1 VLRERIA
8 FVALSVFPSSA
19 LVWGALGVIVP
30 ILILA
35 AIAVVA
41 LSVHRIGP
49 NEVGMVVRRWGR
61 RTTSYGPIALA
72 GEAGYQADLIMP
84 GVAFRLWPLNRVD
97 KHPWVQ
103 IPTGEIGLV
112 VAQIGAPLPTGWKSG
127 MYKPE
132 FGQFTDV
139 RGFIKH
145 GGQQGVQRAVLP
157 PGAVLPLHPVA
168 FLVLTRSRSFGLPVN
183 AEYRDKFGPALFGLT
198 PEDLTLRVIEP
209 LRLKERET
217 GLEKTIDMVG
227 IVETLEGEPLA
238 SGDIACRLGRYDDV
252 KQMEADGR
260 SDGEM
265 ADVLIG
271 NQNDRHNNYQDYQKF
286 LDAGGKIGLQH
297 DPLLYGSY
305 ALNPY
310 LVRVETVPML
320 VVKQGEVAV
329 VKAAVGLPSEDTS
342 GDEFKFGSIVR
353 PGHRGIWQEPLRT
366 GKYAINPRIY
376 QAEMVPTAIL
386 TLNWAEASSQAH
398 NLDKQLKQIVAKS
411 KEGFI
416 FNIDLQVQIHVAD
429 KLAPKVISMVGTMQN
444 LVNEVLQAVVGNYF
458 RDTLQG
464 MAAVQFIENRA
475 SVQKQA
481 QTYIAEQIRKYNV
494 ETRGVYI
501 QDVLLPGEIVTVLTQ
516 REIANQEKATFT
528 AQKEAQLSRISME
541 KQAGLA
547 DRQRDLAGSEVD
559 ITIKENRARARK
571 AEADGEATYIEQTG
585 RAKGAEIEAVGLARA
600 RGFEAQKDA
609 LGPEATAMV
618 NVISELAK
626 GSSRFVPDILVN
638 GAGGSGD
645 ALSAGIMGFL
655 REFQRQRQ

>member
-1 VLRERIA
+1 MFEFSLQA
-8 FVALSVFPSSA
+8 F
-19 LVWGALGVIVP
+19 GIYLGVSLLLLLAVP
-30 ILILA
+30 IVAKSLI
-35 AIAVVA
+35 
-41 LSVHRIGP
+41 RIGP
-49 NEVGMVVRRWGR
+49 NEVGLVIKRWGR
-61 RTTSYGPIALA
+61 EKRSQGPLALH
-72 GEAGYQADLIMP
+72 GEAGYQADLLMP
-84 GVAFRLWPLNRVD
+84 GIAFRVWPINRVQ

-103 IPTGEIGLV
+103 VPTGEIGLV
-112 VAQIGAPLPTGWKSG
+112 VAQVGAPLPTGWKSSV
-127 MYKPE
+127 YKTE

-139 RGFIKH
+139 RTFIDR
-145 GGQQGVQRAVLP
+145 GGQQGVQRPVLP
-157 PGAVLPLHPVA
+157 PGAIVPLHPVA

-183 AEYRDKFGPALFGLT
+183 AEYRGKFGPALFGL
-198 PEDLTLRVIEP
+198 EADDLTLRVIEP
-209 LRLKERET
+209 LHVKDA
-217 GLEKTIDMVG
+217 GVEKTIDMVG
-227 IVETLEGEPLA
+227 IVETLEGEPLP
-238 SGDIACRLGRYDDV
+238 SGDIACRLGRFDDV
-252 KQMEADGR
+252 KQMQADGR
-260 SDGEM
+260 SEAEI

-271 NQNDRHNNYQDYQKF
+271 NQNERHNNYQDYQRF
-286 LDAGGKIGLQH
+286 LDAGGRIGLQH

-329 VKAAVGLPSEDTS
+329 IKAAVGLPTKDVS
-342 GDEFKFGSIVR
+342 GDEFKFGSIVY
-353 PGHRGIWQEPLRT
+353 PGHRGIWEEPLRT

-386 TLNWAEASSQAH
+386 TLNWADASSQAH
-398 NLDKQLKQIVAKS
+398 TLDKQLKQIVAKS
-411 KEGFI
+411 KEGFV

-464 MAAVQFIENRA
+464 MGAVQFIENRGA
-475 SVQKQA
+475 VQTQA
-481 QTYIAEQIRKYNV
+481 QAYITEQIRKYNV

-501 QDVLLPGEIVTVLTQ
+501 QDVILPAEIVTVLSQ

-528 AQKEAQLSRISME
+528 AQKEAQLNRIAME

-559 ITIKENRARARK
+559 IVIKENHARARK

-585 RAKGAEIEAVGLARA
+585 RARGAEIEAIGLARA
-600 RGFEAQKDA
+600 KGFEAQKEA
-609 LGPEATAMV
+609 LGADSTALV

-626 GSSRFVPDILVN
+626 STTRFVPDVLVTGSN
-638 GAGGSGD
+638 GVGG
-645 ALSAGIMGFL
+645 AMSAGVMGFL
-655 REFQRQRQ
+655 REFQRQHSAPPPA

>member
-1 VLRERIA
+1 MFDFLQTLGIY
-8 FVALSVFPSSA
+8 
-19 LVWGALGVIVP
+19 LGVFLAVLLAVPLMAMSIV
-30 ILILA
+30 
-35 AIAVVA
+35 
-41 LSVHRIGP
+41 RIGP
-49 NEVGMVVRRWGR
+49 NEVGLVIKRWGR
-61 RTTSYGPIALA
+61 TKHSEGPLALD
-72 GEAGYQADLIMP
+72 GEASYQADLLMP
-84 GVAFRLWPLNRVD
+84 GLAFRLWPINRVE

-112 VAQIGAPLPTGWKSG
+112 IAQVGAPLPTGWKSG
-127 MYKPE
+127 VYKPE
-132 FGQFTDV
+132 FGQFTNV
-139 RGFIKH
+139 RAFLHH
-145 GGQQGVQRAVLP
+145 GGQQGVQRPVLP
-157 PGAVLPLHPVA
+157 PGAIVPLHPVA
-168 FLVLTRSRSFGLPVN
+168 FLVLTQSRSFGLPVN
-183 AEYRDKFGPALFGLT
+183 AEYRGKFGPTLFGLNAA
-198 PEDLTLRVIEP
+198 DLTLKIIEP
-209 LRLKERET
+209 LRVTES
-217 GLEKTIDMVG
+217 GHEKTIDMVG
-227 IVETLEGEPLA
+227 IVETLEGEPLP
-238 SGDIACRLGRYDDV
+238 SGDIAGRLGRFDDV
-252 KQMEADGR
+252 KMMEADGR
-260 SDGEM
+260 RDAEV

-271 NQNDRHNNYQDYQKF
+271 NQNVRHNNYQDYQKF

-329 VKAAVGLPSEDTS
+329 IKAAVGLPTEDVS
-342 GDEFKFGSIVR
+342 GDEFKFGSIVH
-353 PGHRGIWQEPLRT
+353 PGHRGIWEEPLRT

-398 NLDKQLKQIVAKS
+398 TLDKQLKQIVAKS
-411 KEGFI
+411 KEGFV
-416 FNIDLQVQIHVAD
+416 FNIDLQVQIHVSD

-475 SVQKQA
+475 AVQTQA
-481 QTYIAEQIRKYNV
+481 QAYITEQIRKYNV

-501 QDVLLPGEIVTVLTQ
+501 QDVVLPAEIVTVLTQ
-516 REIANQEKATFT
+516 REIANQEKVTFT
-528 AQKEAQLSRISME
+528 AQKEAQLNRIAME

-559 ITIKENRARARK
+559 IVIKENRARARK

-585 RAKGAEIEAVGLARA
+585 HARGAEIEAVGLARA
-600 RGFEAQKDA
+600 KGFQAQKDA
-609 LGPEATAMV
+609 LGAETTALV

-626 GSSRFVPDILVN
+626 SANRFVPDILVTGSN
-638 GAGGSGD
+638 GSSD
-645 ALSAGIMGFL
+645 AMSAGVMGFL
-655 REFQRQRQ
+655 REFQRRP

>member
-1 VLRERIA
+1 MFDLSLFTLGIYLVVSLLLL
-8 FVALSVFPSSA
+8 VA
-19 LVWGALGVIVP
+19 VP
-30 ILILA
+30 IVA
-35 AIAVVA
+35 MSVV
-41 LSVHRIGP
+41 RIGP
-49 NEVGMVVRRWGR
+49 NQVGLVIRRWGKHN
-61 RTTSYGPIALA
+61 TSQGPLALH
-72 GEAGYQADLIMP
+72 GEAGYQAGLLMP
-84 GVAFRLWPLNRVD
+84 GLAFRLWPTNRVE

-112 VAQIGAPLPTGWKSG
+112 VAQVGAPLPTGVKSG
-127 MYKPE
+127 VYKPE

-139 RGFIKH
+139 RGFIGH
-145 GGQQGVQRAVLP
+145 GGQQGVQRNVLP
-157 PGAVLPLHPVA
+157 PGAIVPLHPIG

-183 AEYRDKFGPALFGLT
+183 EEYRGKFGPALFGLKA
-198 PEDLTLRVIEP
+198 EDLTLRVIEP
-209 LRLKERET
+209 VRVKE
-217 GLEKTIDMVG
+217 GGIEKTIDMVG
-227 IVETLEGEPLA
+227 IVETLEGDPLP
-238 SGDIACRLGRYDDV
+238 SGDIACRLGRFDDV
-252 KQMEADGR
+252 KRMEADR
-260 SDGEM
+260 CRDGEI

-271 NQNDRHNNYQDYQKF
+271 NQNGRHNNYQDYQKF
-286 LDAGGKIGLQH
+286 LDAGGRIGLQH

-329 VKAAVGLPSEDTS
+329 IKASVGLPTEDVS
-342 GDEFKFGSIVR
+342 GDEFKFGSIVH
-353 PGHRGIWQEPLRT
+353 PGHRGIWEEPLRT

-398 NLDKQLKQIVAKS
+398 TLDKQLKQIVAKS
-411 KEGFI
+411 KEGFV

-475 SVQKQA
+475 AVQTQA
-481 QTYIAEQIRKYNV
+481 QAYITEQIRKYNV

-501 QDVLLPGEIVTVLTQ
+501 QDVILPAEIVSVLTQ
-516 REIANQEKATFT
+516 REIANQEKVTFT
-528 AQKEAQLSRISME
+528 AQKEAQLNRIAME

-547 DRQRDLAGSEVD
+547 DRQRDLAGSEVE
-559 ITIKENRARARK
+559 IVIKENRSRARK
-571 AEADGEATYIEQTG
+571 AEAEGEASYIAETG
-585 RAKGAEIEAVGLARA
+585 RARGAEIEAIGLARA
-600 RGFEAQKDA
+600 RGFEAQKEA
-609 LGPEATAMV
+609 LGADTTALV

-626 GSSRFVPDILVN
+626 SPNRFVPDIMVT
-638 GAGGSGD
+638 GANAGD
-645 ALSAGIMGFL
+645 PISAGVMGFL
-655 REFQRQRQ
+655 REFQRRHA

>member
-1 VLRERIA
+1 MFEFSPLTFGISLGLSL
-8 FVALSVFPSSA
+8 VALLSLP
-19 LVWGALGVIVP
+19 IVVMS
-30 ILILA
+30 I
-35 AIAVVA
+35 
-41 LSVHRIGP
+41 HRIGP
-49 NEVGMVVRRWGR
+49 NEVGLVIRRWGR
-61 RTTSYGPIALA
+61 QKRSDGPVALR
-72 GEAGYQADLIMP
+72 GEAGYQADLLMP
-84 GVAFRLWPLNRVD
+84 GIALRWWPMNRVE

-112 VAQIGAPLPTGWKSG
+112 IAQVGAPLPTGWKSG
-127 MYKPE
+127 VYKRE

-139 RGFIKH
+139 RSFIER
-145 GGQQGVQRAVLP
+145 GGQQGVQRPVLP
-157 PGAVLPLHPVA
+157 PGAIVPLHPVA

-183 AEYRDKFGPALFGLT
+183 EEYRGKFGPALFGLKAD
-198 PEDLTLRVIEP
+198 DLTLKVIEP
-209 LRLKERET
+209 LRLKDASV
-217 GLEKTIDMVG
+217 EKTIDMVG
-227 IVETLEGEPLA
+227 IVETLEGEPLP
-238 SGDIACRLGRYDDV
+238 SGDIACRLGRFDDV
-252 KQMEADGR
+252 KRMEAETRG
-260 SDGEM
+260 DGEI

-271 NQNDRHNNYQDYQKF
+271 NQNERHNNYQDYQKF
-286 LDAGGKIGLQH
+286 LEAGGRIGLQH

-329 VKAAVGLPSEDTS
+329 IKAAVGLPTEDVS
-342 GDEFKFGSIVR
+342 GDEFKFGSIVH
-353 PGHRGIWQEPLRT
+353 PGHRGIWEEPLRT

-398 NLDKQLKQIVAKS
+398 TLDKALKQIVAKS
-411 KEGFI
+411 KEGFV

-475 SVQKQA
+475 AVQKQA
-481 QTYIAEQIRKYNV
+481 QAYITEQIRKYNV

-501 QDVLLPGEIVTVLTQ
+501 QDVVLPEEIVTVLTQ

-528 AQKEAQLSRISME
+528 AQKEAQLNRIAME

-547 DRQRDLAGSEVD
+547 DKQRDLAGSEVD
-559 ITIKENRARARK
+559 ITIKENRSRARK

-585 RAKGAEIEAVGLARA
+585 RARGAEIEAVGLARA
-600 RGFEAQKDA
+600 KGFEAQKEA
-609 LGPEATAMV
+609 LGAETTALV
-618 NVISELAK
+618 NVISELVKSAN
-626 GSSRFVPDILVN
+626 RFVPDILVT
-638 GAGGSGD
+638 GSN
-645 ALSAGIMGFL
+645 ASAGAISAGVMGFL
-655 REFQRQRQ
+655 RAFQSPHDVPPNR

>member
-1 VLRERIA
+1 VFDASLQTLGLYLVVFLVL
-8 FVALSVFPSSA
+8 
-19 LVWGALGVIVP
+19 LVSVP
-30 ILILA
+30 I
-35 AIAVVA
+35 VA
-41 LSVHRIGP
+41 MSINRIGP
-49 NEVGMVVRRWGR
+49 NEVGLVIKRWGR
-61 RTTSYGPIALA
+61 EKRSEGPVALR
-72 GEAGYQADLIMP
+72 GEAGYQADLLMP
-84 GVAFRLWPLNRVD
+84 GIAVRLWPVNRVE

-112 VAQIGAPLPTGWKSG
+112 IAQVGAPLPTGWKSG
-127 MYKPE
+127 IYKRE
-132 FGQFTDV
+132 FRQFTDV
-139 RGFIKH
+139 RGFIEH
-145 GGQQGVQRAVLP
+145 GGQQGVQRPVLP
-157 PGAVLPLHPVA
+157 PGAIVPMHPVA

-183 AEYRDKFGPALFGLT
+183 AEYRGKFGPALFGLKA
-198 PEDLTLRVIEP
+198 EDLTLKVIEP
-209 LRLKERET
+209 LRLKEA
-217 GLEKTIDMVG
+217 GVEKTIDMVG
-227 IVETLEGEPLA
+227 IVETLEGEPLP
-238 SGDIACRLGRYDDV
+238 SGDIACRLGRFDDV
-252 KQMEADGR
+252 KKMEAERR
-260 SDGEM
+260 SDAET

-271 NQNDRHNNYQDYQKF
+271 NQNERHNNYQDYQKF
-286 LDAGGKIGLQH
+286 LDAGGRIGLQH

-329 VKAAVGLPSEDTS
+329 IKAAVGLPTEDVS
-342 GDEFKFGSIVR
+342 GDEFKFGSIVH
-353 PGHRGIWQEPLRT
+353 PGHRGIWEEPLRT

-398 NLDKQLKQIVAKS
+398 TLDKQLKQIVAKS
-411 KEGFI
+411 KEGFV

-475 SVQKQA
+475 AVQTQA
-481 QTYIAEQIRKYNV
+481 QAYITEKIRNYNV

-501 QDVLLPGEIVTVLTQ
+501 QDVILPEEIVTVLTQ

-528 AQKEAQLSRISME
+528 AQKEAQLNRIAME

-571 AEADGEATYIEQTG
+571 SEADGEATYIEQTG
-585 RAKGAEIEAVGLARA
+585 RARGAEIEAVGLARA
-600 RGFEAQKDA
+600 KGFEAQKQA
-609 LGPEATAMV
+609 LGAETTALV
-618 NVISELAK
+618 NVISELVKSAN
-626 GSSRFVPDILVN
+626 RFVPDILVTGSN
-638 GAGGSGD
+638 GVGG
-645 ALSAGIMGFL
+645 AMSAGVMGFL
-655 REFQRQRQ
+655 REFQQQHSARPRG